1 MILTCL
7 TKDFVMQASDRRL
20 TETTVEKV
28 VKFKDQNNKALI
40 YRNHFAFAITG
51 MARLV
56 DTPTIDWAAQRLS
69 EKKNLWYAVRHLE
82 SGATEQLN
90 SNRIRN
96 YYSSFPVSAK
106 RLAFV
111 GAGFAHREI
120 DGKHILA
127 PLRVVIS
134 NFYRRKDDAWIT
146 PYEQFKSS
154 YDWLPEHKDFE
165 LFEAGVLLS
174 KERKEELTNRIQC
187 CLLDKEGPEAVAR
200 LLVSEIQPVADQN
213 DHVGRDIMCA
223 FVPGECRESDDLKIH
238 FSGMLMQTPVPSAEP
253 QTLEPIE
260 DLSVHDRIAFL
271 PPHDE
276 PQFVYVDGNNKVF
289 PFRSP
294 IHVVFGKVQWPT
306 QLEGLNV
313 TVPPFVPTE
322 NP

>member
-1 MILTCL
+1 MTMILTCL

-154 YDWLPEHKDFE
+154 YDWLPEHKDFK
-165 LFEAGVLLS
+165 LLRRVFCS
-174 KERKEELTNRIQC
+174 RKREKKNLRTVSS
-187 CLLDKEGPEAVAR
+187 VACWTKK
-200 LLVSEIQPVADQN
+200 
-213 DHVGRDIMCA
+213 G
-223 FVPGECRESDDLKIH
+223 LKRSH
-238 FSGMLMQTPVPSAEP
+238 GFS
-253 QTLEPIE
+253 
-260 DLSVHDRIAFL
+260 
-271 PPHDE
+271 
-276 PQFVYVDGNNKVF
+276 
-289 PFRSP
+289 
-294 IHVVFGKVQWPT
+294 
-306 QLEGLNV
+306 
-313 TVPPFVPTE
+313 
-322 NP
+322 